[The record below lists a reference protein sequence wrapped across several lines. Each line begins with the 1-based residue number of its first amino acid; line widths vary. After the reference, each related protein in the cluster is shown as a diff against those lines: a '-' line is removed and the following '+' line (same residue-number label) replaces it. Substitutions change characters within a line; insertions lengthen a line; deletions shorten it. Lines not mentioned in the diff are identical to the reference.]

1 MIVLIGVVQIVHL
14 IFSKLP
20 QEIMI
25 IPRFPIYFLIGLVT
39 VRFNTLEKDPK
50 FDFFDETTQL
60 ATCPECN
67 YKIRFRE
74 RLFGYRSKCPKCK
87 TRFKKYPNNKAK
99 RLGEVM

>member
-20 QEIMI
+20 QKIMI

-67 YKIRFRE
+67 YKIDLEKVFLVTDRNVQNVKPD
-74 RLFGYRSKCPKCK
+74 LKSILTTK
-87 TRFKKYPNNKAK
+87 PN
-99 RLGEVM
+99 V